1 MNRRHKR
8 TVNRDGA
15 MIEEHKGPRI
25 VDDESDMEAQADI
38 ALQMGNRRKGKEEV
52 DFEQDEGESD
62 YEDQLDSLRQAK
74 RRKRDET
81 TAKENRRIIKST
93 FLPSSSKKLSS
104 CVTCHLVLNKEK
116 WRKLGQCPNCPQSQ
130 GLCDT
135 TENFSNVVGSVIP
148 G

>member
-8 TVNRDGA
+8 AVNRDGA

-116 WRKLGQCPNCPQSQ
+116 WRKLGQCPNCPQS
-130 GLCDT
+130 
-135 TENFSNVVGSVIP
+135 
-148 G
+148 

>member
-8 TVNRDGA
+8 AVNRDGA

-116 WRKLGQCPNCPQSQ
+116 WRKLGQCPNCPQ
-130 GLCDT
+130 
-135 TENFSNVVGSVIP
+135 N
-148 G
+148 